1 MSRGLFIAFFICM
14 ILLPLPGWS
23 GSDEMKSSLLLQ
35 FSRLEEEYGGHLGLM
50 AMNLKTRETLAYH
63 AEEKFPTA
71 SVIKLPI
78 MAAFFNLV
86 QAGKIDP
93 NLRLILQEK
102 VKKPGSGILQQLSE
116 GTTITA
122 GDAVKLMIM
131 LSDNTA
137 TNLVLDQMGDT
148 VDSQIGAVNRYAAGI
163 GLKNTRL
170 LNRVY
175 SPETKQLAPEA
186 IRYGFGVST
195 PEDMVKLLELMYSG
209 SLVNAASSQSMV
221 SIMKQQFY
229 ADMIP
234 RFLPARE
241 CDQVQVAHKTGF
253 VQESQSD
260 VGIIYS
266 PRVDIAMAIFV
277 DKQSDHR
284 EVIDNHGNLLGA
296 RAAHAVWDYFTS
308 GTISPCDSGPQYD
321 ADWNRV
327 PGGRW
332 GIYRSAAAPF
342 PHPERELG
350 FTSSD
355 GTYYP
360 KFPHYSDNSVIV
372 FVPDWF
378 KEDPVGARLLIHF
391 HGHMNDN
398 LGVLERYRMIE
409 SFLHERINA
418 ILIIPQ
424 GPYRA
429 RDSFGGKMED
439 EKGLRRLVED
449 VMSMLVQDK
458 IVLTART
465 SQLILSAH
473 SGGYR
478 PLAYSLEKGGM
489 ANQVSQVFI
498 FDALYAQQDFF
509 RKWLENGHGVMRGAF
524 TDHLTK
530 EHQDFAAS
538 LKESTRSRFIFGPSP
553 VPHDEVVQN
562 FLASWLHELPED
574 WHYNEN

>member
-1 MSRGLFIAFFICM
+1 MVLFP
-14 ILLPLPGWS
+14 LLGWS
-23 GSDEMKSSLLLQ
+23 SSDEKKNMLLMQ

-50 AMNLKTRETLAYH
+50 AMNLKTLETIEYH
-63 AEEKFPTA
+63 AAEKFPTA
-71 SVIKLPI
+71 SVIKLAI
-78 MAAFFNLV
+78 MAAYFDLV
-86 QAGKIDP
+86 RVGKIDP
-93 NLRLILQEK
+93 NLRLNLQDK
-102 VKKPGSGILQQLSE
+102 MKKPGSGILQQLAE
-116 GTTITA
+116 GTTIVVS
-122 GDAVKLMIM
+122 DIVKLMIV

-148 VDSQIGAVNRYAAGI
+148 VAAQIGAVNRYAEGI

-170 LNRVY
+170 LNRVF
-175 SPETKQLAPEA
+175 SPETKQLAPET

-195 PEDMVKLLELMYSG
+195 PRDMVKIFELMYYER
-209 SLVNAASSQSMV
+209 LVDAASSKSM
-221 SIMKQQFY
+221 IEILKQQFY
-229 ADMIP
+229 EEMIP

-266 PRVDIAMAIFV
+266 PHADIALAIFV

-296 RAAHAVWDYFTS
+296 HAAQAVWNYFAT
-308 GTISPCDSGPQYD
+308 GTGSPCDNGPQYD

-327 PGGRW
+327 PGGKW
-332 GIYRSAAAPF
+332 GIYRSPAAPF
-342 PHPERELG
+342 PHPERDAG
-350 FTSSD
+350 FKAAD

-360 KFPHYSDNSVIV
+360 KFPHYSDNSLVV
-372 FVPDWF
+372 FVPDRF
-378 KEDPVGARLLIHF
+378 KEVFTGSKLLIHF

-409 SFLHERINA
+409 SMLQEKINA

-424 GPYRA
+424 GPYRS

-439 EKGLRRLVED
+439 EKGLQRLVED
-449 VMSMLVQDK
+449 VMSMLVQNK
-458 IVLTART
+458 IVSNSKV

-478 PLAYSLEKGGM
+478 PMAYSLEKGGM
-489 ANQVSQVFI
+489 ADKVTQVFL
-498 FDALYAQQDFF
+498 FDALYAQQEFF
-509 RKWLENGHGVMRGAF
+509 RNWLENGKGVLRGAY
-524 TDHLTK
+524 TEHLAQ
-530 EHQDFAAS
+530 EYQGFAAS
-538 LKESTRSRFIFGPSP
+538 LTANAKSRFIFNPSS
-553 VPHDEVVQN
+553 VPHDEVIQN
-562 FLASWLHELPED
+562 FLSGWLHELPEE
-574 WHYNEN
+574 WHYSDP